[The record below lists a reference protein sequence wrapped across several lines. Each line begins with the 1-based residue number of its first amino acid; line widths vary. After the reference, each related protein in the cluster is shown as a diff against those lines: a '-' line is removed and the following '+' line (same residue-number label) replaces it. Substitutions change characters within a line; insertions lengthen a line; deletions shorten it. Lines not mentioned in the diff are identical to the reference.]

1 MGSGSTS
8 SSSLGTLR
16 AAAVASNPSSAGF
29 AYSAS
34 ARAVHPDMDP
44 SKPNMGGKKVR
55 ESVSSVDNP
64 NPIPIAVFLDVTG
77 SMANQPQVAAD
88 NLPGLYALIKEKG
101 YVTNPHI
108 MFGAVGDAH
117 GDRAPLQVGQY
128 EADARVLDWLQ
139 KIWMEGGGG
148 GDVGSRGAH
157 EDYELMMYYMANHTD
172 LDANAKGKR
181 GYLILCADE
190 LPYPKLECR
199 VVEEFL
205 GERIESDI
213 PFDDILAMVKKKFH
227 FFYILPRSANHGN
240 DDMVINFWKG
250 KLGEHFIRVDDLSDL
265 SSVIAGLVGLYEGI
279 DLADIIEDIT
289 SVAGLGSATSASRAL
304 AGLSP
309 GRAVA
314 KTGSAVLPTHP
325 TGKKSKGPDL
335 L

>member
-16 AAAVASNPSSAGF
+16 AAAVAMNPSSAGF
-29 AYSAS
+29 AYSAT
-34 ARAVHPDMDP
+34 ANAVHPDMDP
-44 SKPNMGGKKVR
+44 ATPNSAGRKVR
-55 ESVSSVDNP
+55 ESVASTDNP
-64 NPIPIAVFLDVTG
+64 NPVPIAVFLDVTG
-77 SMANQPQVAAD
+77 SMADQPRVAAD

-101 YVTNPHI
+101 YVANPHI

-128 EADARVLDWLQ
+128 EADVRVLDWLQ

-148 GDVGSRGAH
+148 GGMRSRGSH
-157 EDYELMMYYMANHTD
+157 EDYELMLYYMANHTE
-172 LDANAKGKR
+172 LDCNTHGKK

-190 LPYPKLECR
+190 LPYPKLER
-199 VVEEFL
+199 TVVEEFL
-205 GERIESDI
+205 GERIEDDI

-227 FFYILPRSANHGN
+227 FFYILPKSANHGD

-289 SVAGLGSATSASRAL
+289 AISGAGAATSAGRAL
-304 AGLSP
+304 ANITG
-309 GRAVA
+309 GAVA
-314 KTGSAVLPTHP
+314 KNGSAVLPT
-325 TGKKSKGPDL
+325 TEKSGGPDL